1 MREIGV
7 RELKRTLSATIRAVG
22 QGEMVRVTVR
32 GSPLVDI
39 VPTGASAGNDRLH
52 QLVAAGRVM
61 PPARSRPDRAPRI
74 AVSER
79 MASDLVLGERA
90 GER

>member
-52 QLVAAGRVM
+52 QLVAAGRVT